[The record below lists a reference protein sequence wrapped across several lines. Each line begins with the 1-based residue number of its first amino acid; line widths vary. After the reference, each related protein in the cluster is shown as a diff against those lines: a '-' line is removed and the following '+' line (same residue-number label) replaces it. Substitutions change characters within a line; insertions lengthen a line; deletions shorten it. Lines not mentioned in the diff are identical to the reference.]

1 MVESGSEE
9 WTEWTYEG
17 RRKVSHRVAT
27 DGISACY
34 KGSAYQSCTCE
45 EKRMIISSG
54 GIAKAALLSRSLDEG
69 AFYFVRVGE
78 GEPEK
83 EASVFRKTDVWP
95 AL

>member
-34 KGSAYQSCTCE
+34 KGSAYESCTCE

-54 GIAKAALLSRSLDEG
+54 GIAKAALLSRSGMKALFLLQD
-69 AFYFVRVGE
+69 
-78 GEPEK
+78 
-83 EASVFRKTDVWP
+83 ASQSGKWKGVNQ
-95 AL
+95 

>member
-34 KGSAYQSCTCE
+34 KGSAYESCTCE

-69 AFYFVRVGE
+69 AF
-78 GEPEK
+78 
-83 EASVFRKTDVWP
+83 
-95 AL
+95 

>member
-1 MVESGSEE
+1 M
-9 WTEWTYEG
+9 T
-17 RRKVSHRVAT
+17 RRRVAT
-27 DGISACY
+27 DGISARY
-34 KGSAYQSCTCE
+34 KGSTYEAVREKMGISC
-45 EKRMIISSG
+45 IFPG

-78 GEPEK
+78 GAPEK